1 MFDHSAKQKIQCSIF
16 TIQVL
21 VLFGAFKS
29 MCEEII
35 VPIDVFSIHL
45 DGLEDNDG
53 SKSHPATNDG
63 NQEKDGDE
71 FIIFEASEQGIQSCI
86 SLFESSC

>member
-1 MFDHSAKQKIQCSIF
+1 MLDHLAKQNISKF

-29 MCEEII
+29 MCEEMI
-35 VPIDVFSIHL
+35 VPIDAFIIHL

-53 SKSHPATNDG
+53 VASLIQRHMTTTSRQKMEMSSSSLKHQND
-63 NQEKDGDE
+63 
-71 FIIFEASEQGIQSCI
+71 FF
-86 SLFESSC
+86 